1 MYKACGIENMVWFM
15 TDCGEM
21 ISGYLAILLSWFWYV
36 YQDQNGEEQACGGAH
51 LDPLCDGIL
60 EWVCKG
66 GTLRCPITR
75 IGMMG
80 VVETLW
86 VGVQELCEWTPR

>member
-36 YQDQNGEEQACGGAH
+36 Y
-51 LDPLCDGIL
+51 
-60 EWVCKG
+60 
-66 GTLRCPITR
+66 
-75 IGMMG
+75 
-80 VVETLW
+80 
-86 VGVQELCEWTPR
+86 